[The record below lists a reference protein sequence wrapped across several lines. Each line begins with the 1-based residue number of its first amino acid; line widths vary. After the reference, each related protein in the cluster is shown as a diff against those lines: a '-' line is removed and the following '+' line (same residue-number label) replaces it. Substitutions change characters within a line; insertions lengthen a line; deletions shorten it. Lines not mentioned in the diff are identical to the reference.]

1 MILAL
6 IAYPLLALLAAVGL
20 AVLAPGEPF
29 RWLLPAVRITV
40 PLLVAVGYVSFIWGY
55 AT

>member
-20 AVLAPGEPF
+20 AVLAPGEPL

-40 PLLVAVGYVSFIWGY
+40 PLLVAVGYISAIWGA

>member
-20 AVLAPGEPF
+20 AALAPGEPA

-40 PLLVAVGYVSFIWGY
+40 PLLVAVGYISAIWGA